1 LAPAAGEGVAVVA
14 VGDTD
19 RPVVGDADMPAVGVC
34 PRAVAGQGMWQ
45 GSTARLQGFK
55 PQQPESSLRSSDE
68 ARTRFLSRT
77 RMMGWGLDLGAG

>member
-1 LAPAAGEGVAVVA
+1 MVPVTGEGVAVAA
-14 VGDTD
+14 VGDAD
-19 RPVVGDADMPAVGVC
+19 SPAAGDADMPAEGVC
-34 PRAVAGQGMWQ
+34 PKAVAGQGMWQ

>member
-1 LAPAAGEGVAVVA
+1 MVPVTGEGVAVAA
-14 VGDTD
+14 VGDAD
-19 RPVVGDADMPAVGVC
+19 SPAAGDADMPAEGVC
-34 PRAVAGQGMWQ
+34 PKAVAGQRMWQ
-45 GSTARLQGFK
+45 GSTATLQGFK